1 MAKEVTLGK
10 SDVKVFPIAL
20 GTNAVGGHNLY
31 PNLDEEQGKE
41 VVRKAIDHGITL
53 LDTAYIYG
61 PERSEELVG
70 EVVKEYPREQV
81 KIATKGSHYFDE
93 EDNVQQNNDPEFIK
107 QQVENSLKRLQ
118 TDYIDLY
125 YIHFP
130 DDNTPKDKAVAA
142 LQELKEE
149 GKIKAIGVSNFTLD
163 QLKEANKDG
172 YVDVVQLEYNLL
184 HRENEDVMQY
194 AAENQIT
201 FVPYFPLASGIL
213 AGKYDEDTT
222 FDDHRATRRD
232 FKPEVF
238 KDNVRRVNQLKDI
251 AETHQTSIA
260 NIVLAFYL
268 TRPALDVV
276 IPGAKRAE
284 QVIENID
291 AANVELSQDEIN
303 QIDALFP
310 INKYY

>member
-1 MAKEVTLGK
+1 MKQFVNLGK
-10 SDVKVFPIAL
+10 SDVEVFPIAL

-31 PNLDEEQGKE
+31 PNLDEEQGKD
-41 VVRKAIDHGITL
+41 VVRQAINHGINL

-70 EVVKEYPREQV
+70 EVVKEYPREQI
-81 KIATKGSHYFDE
+81 KIATKGSHEFDE
-93 EDNVQQNNDPEFIK
+93 NQEVHQNNQPEYLK

-130 DDNTPKDKAVAA
+130 DDNTPKDQAVAA
-142 LQELKEE
+142 LQELKEQ

-184 HRENEDVMQY
+184 HRENEAVLQY
-194 AAENQIT
+194 CVDHQIT
-201 FVPYFPLASGIL
+201 FIPYFPLASGIL
-213 AGKYDEDTT
+213 AGKYDENTK
-222 FDDHRATRRD
+222 FSDHRTTRRD
-232 FKPEVF
+232 FIPGVF
-238 KDNVRRVNQLKDI
+238 EENVRRVKALESL
-251 AETHQTSIA
+251 AAAHQTSIA

-268 TRPALDVV
+268 TRPAIDVI

-284 QVIENID
+284 QVIENIK
-291 AANVELSQDEIN
+291 AADIVLSDDEI
-303 QIDALFP
+303 QYIDELFL
-310 INKYY
+310 IED

>member
-1 MAKEVTLGK
+1 MKQFVNLGK
-10 SDVKVFPIAL
+10 SDVEVFPIAL

-31 PNLDEEQGKE
+31 PNLDEEQGKD
-41 VVRKAIDHGITL
+41 VVRQAINHGINL

-70 EVVKEYPREQV
+70 EVVKEYPREQI
-81 KIATKGSHYFDE
+81 KIATKGSHEFDE
-93 EDNVQQNNDPEFIK
+93 NQEVHQNNQPEYLK

-130 DDNTPKDKAVAA
+130 DDNTPKDQAVAA
-142 LQELKEE
+142 LQELKEQ

-184 HRENEDVMQY
+184 HRENEAVLQY
-194 AAENQIT
+194 CVDHQIT
-201 FVPYFPLASGIL
+201 FIPYFPLASGIL
-213 AGKYDEDTT
+213 AGKYDENTK
-222 FDDHRATRRD
+222 FSDHRTTRRD
-232 FKPEVF
+232 FIPGVF
-238 KDNVRRVNQLKDI
+238 EENVRRVKALESL
-251 AETHQTSIA
+251 AAAHQTSIA

-268 TRPALDVV
+268 TRAAIDVI

-284 QVIENID
+284 QVIENIK
-291 AANVELSQDEIN
+291 AADIVLSDDEI
-303 QIDALFP
+303 QYIDELFP
-310 INKYY
+310 IED

>member
-1 MAKEVTLGK
+1 MKQFVNLGK
-10 SDVKVFPIAL
+10 SDVEVFPIAL

-31 PNLDEEQGKE
+31 PNLDEEQGKD
-41 VVRKAIDHGITL
+41 VVRQAINHGINL

-70 EVVKEYPREQV
+70 EVVKEYPREQI
-81 KIATKGSHYFDE
+81 KIATKGSHEFDE
-93 EDNVQQNNDPEFIK
+93 NQEVHQNNQPEYLK

-130 DDNTPKDKAVAA
+130 DDNTPKDQAVAA
-142 LQELKEE
+142 LQELKEQ

-184 HRENEDVMQY
+184 HRENEAVLQY
-194 AAENQIT
+194 CVDHQIT
-201 FVPYFPLASGIL
+201 FIPYFPLASGIL
-213 AGKYDEDTT
+213 AGKYDENTKFSDRRT
-222 FDDHRATRRD
+222 TRRD
-232 FKPEVF
+232 FKPGVF
-238 KDNVRRVNQLKDI
+238 EENVRRVKALESI
-251 AETHQTSIA
+251 AAAHQTSIA

-268 TRPALDVV
+268 TRPAIDVI

-284 QVIENID
+284 QVVENIK
-291 AANVELSQDEIN
+291 AADIVLSDDEI
-303 QIDALFP
+303 QYIDELFP
-310 INKYY
+310 IED

>member
-1 MAKEVTLGK
+1 MKQFVNLGK
-10 SDVKVFPIAL
+10 SDVEVFPIAL

-31 PNLDEEQGKE
+31 PNLDEEQGKD
-41 VVRKAIDHGITL
+41 VVRQAINHGINL

-70 EVVKEYPREQV
+70 EVVKEYPREQI
-81 KIATKGSHYFDE
+81 KIATKGSHEFDE
-93 EDNVQQNNDPEFIK
+93 NQEVHQNNQPEYLK

-130 DDNTPKDKAVAA
+130 DDNTPKDQAVAA
-142 LQELKEE
+142 LQELKEQ
-149 GKIKAIGVSNFTLD
+149 GKIKAVGVSNFTLD

-184 HRENEDVMQY
+184 HRENEAVLQY
-194 AAENQIT
+194 CVDHLIT
-201 FVPYFPLASGIL
+201 FIPYFPLASGIL
-213 AGKYDEDTT
+213 AGKYDENTK
-222 FDDHRATRRD
+222 FSDHRTTRRD
-232 FKPEVF
+232 FIPGVF
-238 KDNVRRVNQLKDI
+238 EENVRRVKALESL
-251 AETHQTSIA
+251 AAAHQTSIA

-268 TRPALDVV
+268 TRPAIDVI

-284 QVIENID
+284 QVIENIK
-291 AANVELSQDEIN
+291 AADIVLSDDEI
-303 QIDALFP
+303 QYIDELFP
-310 INKYY
+310 IED

>member
-1 MAKEVTLGK
+1 MKQFVNLGK
-10 SDVKVFPIAL
+10 SDVEVFPIAL

-31 PNLDEEQGKE
+31 PNLDEEQGKD
-41 VVRKAIDHGITL
+41 VVRQAINHGINL

-70 EVVKEYPREQV
+70 EVVKEYPREQI
-81 KIATKGSHYFDE
+81 KIATKGSHEFDE
-93 EDNVQQNNDPEFIK
+93 NQEVHQNNQPEYLK

-130 DDNTPKDKAVAA
+130 DDNTPKDQAVAA
-142 LQELKEE
+142 LQELKEQ

-184 HRENEDVMQY
+184 HRENEAVLQY
-194 AAENQIT
+194 CVDHQIT
-201 FVPYFPLASGIL
+201 FIPYFPLASGIL
-213 AGKYDEDTT
+213 AGKYDENTK
-222 FDDHRATRRD
+222 FSDHRTTRRD
-232 FKPEVF
+232 FKPGVF
-238 KDNVRRVNQLKDI
+238 EENVRRVKSLESI
-251 AETHQTSIA
+251 AAAHQTSIA

-268 TRPALDVV
+268 TRPAIDVI

-284 QVIENID
+284 QVVENIK
-291 AANVELSQDEIN
+291 AADIVLSDDEI
-303 QIDALFP
+303 QYIDELFP
-310 INKYY
+310 IED

>member
-1 MAKEVTLGK
+1 MKQFVNLGK
-10 SDVKVFPIAL
+10 SDVEVFPIAL
-20 GTNAVGGHNLY
+20 GTNSVGGHNLY
-31 PNLDEEQGKE
+31 PNLDEEQGKD
-41 VVRKAIDHGITL
+41 VVRQAINHGINL

-70 EVVKEYPREQV
+70 EVVKEYPREQI
-81 KIATKGSHYFDE
+81 KIATKGSHEFDE
-93 EDNVQQNNDPEFIK
+93 NQEVHQNNQPEYLK

-130 DDNTPKDKAVAA
+130 DDNTPKDQAVAA
-142 LQELKEE
+142 LQELKEQ

-184 HRENEDVMQY
+184 HRENEAVLQY
-194 AAENQIT
+194 CVDHQIT
-201 FVPYFPLASGIL
+201 FIPYFPLASGIL
-213 AGKYDEDTT
+213 AGKYDENTK
-222 FDDHRATRRD
+222 FSDHRTTRRD
-232 FKPEVF
+232 FIPGVF
-238 KDNVRRVNQLKDI
+238 EENVRRVKALESL
-251 AETHQTSIA
+251 AAAHQTSIA

-268 TRPALDVV
+268 TRPAIDVI

-284 QVIENID
+284 QVIENIK
-291 AANVELSQDEIN
+291 AADIVLSDDEI
-303 QIDALFP
+303 QYIDELFP
-310 INKYY
+310 IED

>member
-276 IPGAKRAE
+276 IPGSKRAE

-310 INKYY
+310 INK

>member
-1 MAKEVTLGK
+1 MKQFVNLGK
-10 SDVKVFPIAL
+10 SDVEVFPIAL

-31 PNLDEEQGKE
+31 PNLDEEQGKD
-41 VVRKAIDHGITL
+41 VVRQAINHGINL

-70 EVVKEYPREQV
+70 EVVKEYPREQI
-81 KIATKGSHYFDE
+81 KIATKGSHEFDE
-93 EDNVQQNNDPEFIK
+93 NQEVHQNNQPEYLK

-130 DDNTPKDKAVAA
+130 DDNTPKDQAVAA
-142 LQELKEE
+142 LQELKEQ
-149 GKIKAIGVSNFTLD
+149 GKIKAVGVSNFTLD

-184 HRENEDVMQY
+184 HRENEAVLQY
-194 AAENQIT
+194 CVDHQIT
-201 FVPYFPLASGIL
+201 FIPYFPLASGIL
-213 AGKYDEDTT
+213 AGKYDENTK
-222 FDDHRATRRD
+222 FSDHRTTRRD
-232 FKPEVF
+232 FKPSVF
-238 KDNVRRVNQLKDI
+238 EENVRRVKALESI
-251 AETHQTSIA
+251 AAAHQTSIA

-268 TRPALDVV
+268 TRPAIDVI

-284 QVIENID
+284 QVIENIK
-291 AANVELSQDEIN
+291 AADIVLSDDEI
-303 QIDALFP
+303 QYIDELFP
-310 INKYY
+310 IED

>member
-1 MAKEVTLGK
+1 MKQFVNLGK
-10 SDVKVFPIAL
+10 SDVEVFPIAL

-31 PNLDEEQGKE
+31 PNLDEEQGKD
-41 VVRKAIDHGITL
+41 VVRQAINHGINL

-70 EVVKEYPREQV
+70 EVVKEYPREQI
-81 KIATKGSHYFDE
+81 KIATKGSHEFDE
-93 EDNVQQNNDPEFIK
+93 NQEVHQNNQPEYLK

-130 DDNTPKDKAVAA
+130 DDNTPKDQAVAA
-142 LQELKEE
+142 LQELKEQ

-172 YVDVVQLEYNLL
+172 YIDVVQLEYNLL
-184 HRENEDVMQY
+184 HRENEAVLQY
-194 AAENQIT
+194 CVDHQIT
-201 FVPYFPLASGIL
+201 FIPYFPLVSGIL
-213 AGKYDEDTT
+213 AGKYDENTK
-222 FDDHRATRRD
+222 FSDHRTTRRD
-232 FKPEVF
+232 FIPGVF
-238 KDNVRRVNQLKDI
+238 EENVRRVKALESL
-251 AETHQTSIA
+251 AAAHQTSIA

-268 TRPALDVV
+268 TRPAINVI

-284 QVIENID
+284 QVVENIK
-291 AANVELSQDEIN
+291 AADIVLSDDEI
-303 QIDALFP
+303 QYIDELFP
-310 INKYY
+310 IED

>member
-1 MAKEVTLGK
+1 MKQFVNLGK
-10 SDVKVFPIAL
+10 SDVEVFPIAL

-31 PNLDEEQGKE
+31 PNLDEEQGKD
-41 VVRKAIDHGITL
+41 VVRQAINHGINL

-70 EVVKEYPREQV
+70 EAVKEYPREQI
-81 KIATKGSHYFDE
+81 KIATKGSHEFDE
-93 EDNVQQNNDPEFIK
+93 NQEVHQNNQPEYLK

-130 DDNTPKDKAVAA
+130 DDNTPKDQAVAA
-142 LQELKEE
+142 LQELKEQ

-184 HRENEDVMQY
+184 HRENEAVLQY
-194 AAENQIT
+194 CVDHLIT
-201 FVPYFPLASGIL
+201 FIPYFPLASGIL
-213 AGKYDEDTT
+213 AGKYDENTK
-222 FDDHRATRRD
+222 FSDHRTTRRD
-232 FKPEVF
+232 FIPGVF
-238 KDNVRRVNQLKDI
+238 EENVRRVKALESL
-251 AETHQTSIA
+251 AAAHQTSIA

-268 TRPALDVV
+268 TRPAIDVI

-284 QVIENID
+284 QVIENIK
-291 AANVELSQDEIN
+291 AADIVLSDDEI
-303 QIDALFP
+303 QYIDELFP
-310 INKYY
+310 IED

>member
-1 MAKEVTLGK
+1 MKQFVNLGK
-10 SDVKVFPIAL
+10 SDVEVFPIAL

-31 PNLDEEQGKE
+31 PNLDEEQGKD
-41 VVRKAIDHGITL
+41 VVRQAINHGINL

-70 EVVKEYPREQV
+70 EVVKEYPREQI
-81 KIATKGSHYFDE
+81 KIATKGSHEFDE
-93 EDNVQQNNDPEFIK
+93 NQEVHQNNQPEYLK

-130 DDNTPKDKAVAA
+130 DDNTPKDQAVAA
-142 LQELKEE
+142 LQELKEQ

-184 HRENEDVMQY
+184 HRENEAVLQY
-194 AAENQIT
+194 CVDHQIT
-201 FVPYFPLASGIL
+201 FIPYFPLASGIL
-213 AGKYDEDTT
+213 AGKYDENTK
-222 FDDHRATRRD
+222 FSDHRTTRSD
-232 FKPEVF
+232 FKPGVF
-238 KDNVRRVNQLKDI
+238 EENVRRVKALESI
-251 AETHQTSIA
+251 AAAHQTSIA

-268 TRPALDVV
+268 TRPAIDVI

-284 QVIENID
+284 QVVENIK
-291 AANVELSQDEIN
+291 AADIVLSDDEI
-303 QIDALFP
+303 QYIDELFP
-310 INKYY
+310 IED

>member
-1 MAKEVTLGK
+1 MKQFVNLGK
-10 SDVKVFPIAL
+10 SDVEVFPIAL

-31 PNLDEEQGKE
+31 PNLDEEQGKD
-41 VVRKAIDHGITL
+41 VVRQAINHGINL

-70 EVVKEYPREQV
+70 KVVKEYPREQI
-81 KIATKGSHYFDE
+81 KIATKGSHEFDE
-93 EDNVQQNNDPEFIK
+93 NQEVHQNNQPEYLK

-130 DDNTPKDKAVAA
+130 DDNTPKDQAVAA
-142 LQELKEE
+142 LQELKEQ

-184 HRENEDVMQY
+184 HRENEAVLQY
-194 AAENQIT
+194 CVDHLIT
-201 FVPYFPLASGIL
+201 FIPYFPLASGIL
-213 AGKYDEDTT
+213 AGKYDENTK
-222 FDDHRATRRD
+222 FSDHRTTRRD
-232 FKPEVF
+232 FIPGVF
-238 KDNVRRVNQLKDI
+238 EENVRRVKALESL
-251 AETHQTSIA
+251 AAAHQTSIA

-268 TRPALDVV
+268 TRPAIDVI

-284 QVIENID
+284 QVIENIK
-291 AANVELSQDEIN
+291 AADIVLSDDEI
-303 QIDALFP
+303 QYIDELFP
-310 INKYY
+310 IED

>member
-1 MAKEVTLGK
+1 MKQFVNLGK
-10 SDVKVFPIAL
+10 SDVEVFPIAL

-31 PNLDEEQGKE
+31 PNLDEEQGKD
-41 VVRKAIDHGITL
+41 VVRQAINHGINL

-70 EVVKEYPREQV
+70 EVVKEYPREQI
-81 KIATKGSHYFDE
+81 KIATKGSHEFDE
-93 EDNVQQNNDPEFIK
+93 NQEVHQNNQPEYLK

-130 DDNTPKDKAVAA
+130 DDNTPKDQAVAA
-142 LQELKEE
+142 LQELKEQ
-149 GKIKAIGVSNFTLD
+149 GKIKAIDVSNFTLD

-184 HRENEDVMQY
+184 HRENEAVLQY
-194 AAENQIT
+194 CVDHQIT
-201 FVPYFPLASGIL
+201 FIPYFPLASGIL
-213 AGKYDEDTT
+213 AGKYDENTK
-222 FDDHRATRRD
+222 FSDHRTTRRD
-232 FKPEVF
+232 FIPGVF
-238 KDNVRRVNQLKDI
+238 EENVRRVKALESL
-251 AETHQTSIA
+251 AAAHQTSIA

-268 TRPALDVV
+268 TRPAIDVI

-284 QVIENID
+284 QVIENIK
-291 AANVELSQDEIN
+291 AADIVLSDDEI
-303 QIDALFP
+303 QYIDELFP
-310 INKYY
+310 IED

>member
-53 LDTAYIYG
+53 LDAAYIYG

-310 INKYY
+310 INK

>member
-1 MAKEVTLGK
+1 MKQFVNLGK
-10 SDVKVFPIAL
+10 SDVEVFPIAL

-31 PNLDEEQGKE
+31 PNLDEEQGKD
-41 VVRKAIDHGITL
+41 VVRQAINHGINL

-70 EVVKEYPREQV
+70 EVVKEYPREQI
-81 KIATKGSHYFDE
+81 KIATKGSHEFDE
-93 EDNVQQNNDPEFIK
+93 NQEVHQNNQPEYLK

-130 DDNTPKDKAVAA
+130 DDNTPKDQAVAA
-142 LQELKEE
+142 LQELKEQ
-149 GKIKAIGVSNFTLD
+149 GKIKDIGVSNFTLD

-184 HRENEDVMQY
+184 HRENEAVLQY
-194 AAENQIT
+194 CVDHQIT
-201 FVPYFPLASGIL
+201 FIPYFPLASGIL
-213 AGKYDEDTT
+213 AGKYDENTK
-222 FDDHRATRRD
+222 FSDHRTTRRD
-232 FKPEVF
+232 FIPGVF
-238 KDNVRRVNQLKDI
+238 EENVRRVKALESL
-251 AETHQTSIA
+251 AAAHQTSIA

-268 TRPALDVV
+268 TRPAIDVI

-284 QVIENID
+284 QVIENIK
-291 AANVELSQDEIN
+291 AADIVLSDDEI
-303 QIDALFP
+303 QYIDELFP
-310 INKYY
+310 IED

>member
-1 MAKEVTLGK
+1 MKQFVNLGK
-10 SDVKVFPIAL
+10 SDVEVFPIAL

-31 PNLDEEQGKE
+31 PNLDEEQGKD
-41 VVRKAIDHGITL
+41 VVRQAINHGINL
-53 LDTAYIYG
+53 LDMAYIYG

-70 EVVKEYPREQV
+70 EVVKEYPREQI
-81 KIATKGSHYFDE
+81 KIATKGSHEFDE
-93 EDNVQQNNDPEFIK
+93 NQEVHQNNQPEYLK

-130 DDNTPKDKAVAA
+130 DDNTPKDQAVAA
-142 LQELKEE
+142 LQELKEQ

-184 HRENEDVMQY
+184 HRENEAVLQY
-194 AAENQIT
+194 CVDHLIT
-201 FVPYFPLASGIL
+201 FIPYFPLASGIL
-213 AGKYDEDTT
+213 AGKYDENTK
-222 FDDHRATRRD
+222 FSDHRTTRRD
-232 FKPEVF
+232 FIPGVF
-238 KDNVRRVNQLKDI
+238 EENVRRVKALESL
-251 AETHQTSIA
+251 AAAHQTSIA

-268 TRPALDVV
+268 TRPAIDVI

-284 QVIENID
+284 QVIENIK
-291 AANVELSQDEIN
+291 AADIVLSDDEI
-303 QIDALFP
+303 QYIDELFP
-310 INKYY
+310 IED